1 VCLFSICK
9 GENAVEGEQ
18 VARHGGDIT
27 NTTMQLLGIPNSQ
40 FQKCF
45 GKWKAAGTSV
55 WCLKGTTLK
64 GISTVTP
71 QVS

>member
-1 VCLFSICK
+1 VCLFSIPK
-9 GENAVEGEQ
+9 GENAVEGEY
-18 VARHGGDIT
+18 VSRHGGDIT
-27 NTTMQLLGIPNSQ
+27 NTTMQLLDIPKSQ

-55 WCLKGTTLK
+55 WCLMGTTLK

-71 QVS
+71 QIS